1 MKRRRAT
8 AYDRPRTGKRSNSR
22 KARKP
27 GLFFDVTPFY
37 ARGQTHVLVHER
49 KRWER
54 SRFHMAIYQRKCDF
68 VAGKGREKLTKEG
81 IEDALRLCRVG
92 MTDKDIAAYLG
103 VAPETYSRW
112 INHPRTDNQRQLCQA
127 MKKGEVER
135 KATLVGRI
143 MDASGDSWQA
153 AAWLLERKY
162 PQEYAKRSASWTP
175 PTRRCSSAKELVL
188 SVPSSIGGDE

>member
-1 MKRRRAT
+1 
-8 AYDRPRTGKRSNSR
+8 
-22 KARKP
+22 
-27 GLFFDVTPFY
+27 
-37 ARGQTHVLVHER
+37 
-49 KRWER
+49 
-54 SRFHMAIYQRKCDF
+54 MAIYQRKRDF

-143 MDASGDSWQA
+143 MDASDDSWQA

-162 PQEYAKRSASWTP
+162 PQEYAKAQRIMDTTDSAVLKA
-175 PTRRCSSAKELVL
+175 AKELVL

>member
-1 MKRRRAT
+1 M
-8 AYDRPRTGKRSNSR
+8 
-22 KARKP
+22 
-27 GLFFDVTPFY
+27 
-37 ARGQTHVLVHER
+37 
-49 KRWER
+49 
-54 SRFHMAIYQRKCDF
+54 
-68 VAGKGREKLTKEG
+68 AGKGREKLTKEG

-135 KATLVGRI
+135 KAALVNHI
-143 MDASGDSWQA
+143 MDASDDSWQA

-162 PQEYAKRSASWTP
+162 PQEYAKPVRPVEDRSAE
-175 PTRRCSSAKELVL
+175 RD
-188 SVPSSIGGDE
+188 DERIKGFVDALGLR

>member
-1 MKRRRAT
+1 MST
-8 AYDRPRTGKRSNSR
+8 C
-22 KARKP
+22 
-27 GLFFDVTPFY
+27 V
-37 ARGQTHVLVHER
+37 

-54 SRFHMAIYQRKCDF
+54 SRFHRAIYQRKRDF

-81 IEDALRLCRVG
+81 IEEALRLCRVG

-127 MKKGEVER
+127 MKKAEIER
-135 KATLVGRI
+135 KAALVKRI
-143 MDASGDSWQA
+143 ESASGDNWTA

-162 PQEYAKRSASWTP
+162 PQEFAKAARIVDATD
-175 PTRRCSSAKELVL
+175 TAALKAAREIVA
-188 SVPSSIGGDE
+188 SVPSCIGGE